1 MAKAL
6 VRLQRFL
13 RRTPVIFAFLL
24 VAYLMAGSL
33 LLLQR
38 SGFSIPLG
46 QRTAPDNGQA
56 APPSGPAPP
65 EDRAGPDPDIGKR
78 KSRAPAS
85 VQVWEEPVTNRKY
98 GPRWLISGH
107 PEIGHLRR
115 RWFNS
120 FVKEQE
126 PRLRLEIGT
135 VKQTI
140 GSKATHIGCFRDE
153 SKEKALKGMVFYDF
167 RKMTV
172 SQCQDSCAERSYL
185 YAGLEYGAECYCGNR
200 VTSGNARQEDC
211 NMECKGEKH
220 TICGGV
226 NRLSVYRVEDLRP
239 SSKRYRNVLYRG
251 CFKVPQNLTVAFPV
265 HLSQPNL
272 TVVKC
277 TEFCTKKEFPLIV
290 IRRTECYCGFAT
302 SRFTLHNAVDDLL
315 CRRPSTEATTGL
327 VEDES
332 YCVIYQT
339 VVQDNRCTDR
349 KFLPTKTKGLTALSS
364 FPGAGNTWARHLIE
378 HSTGYYTGS
387 YYFDGTLYNKG
398 FKGEKD
404 YWRSG
409 RTICIKTHESGK
421 REIETFDAA
430 ILLIRNPYKALMAE
444 FNRKRAGH
452 LGYASER
459 HWKSKEWPEFVGTYG
474 SWWASH
480 TLDWLSYCRRVLV
493 VHYEDLRRDLLPQ
506 LKRVVAFLDLT
517 VDEDRLLCVETQK
530 DGSFKR
536 SGLRQKD
543 FDPFTSEMKG
553 AIDGYIGMVD
563 RALKGKNLSGLP
575 EEYVPG

>member
-1 MAKAL
+1 MAKPF
-6 VRLQRFL
+6 VRVQRFL
-13 RRTPVIFAFLL
+13 RWTPILFVFLI

-38 SGFSIPLG
+38 SGFSIQLG
-46 QRTAPDNGQA
+46 PRGVSNSQPTSATTILDKAISDPETAY
-56 APPSGPAPP
+56 SL
-65 EDRAGPDPDIGKR
+65 KY
-78 KSRAPAS
+78 KSKMPVS
-85 VQVWEEPVTNRKY
+85 MQVWDEPVMNRKF

-126 PRLRLEIGT
+126 PRQRLEIGT
-135 VKQTI
+135 VKKTT

-153 SKEKALKGMVFYDF
+153 SKEKALKGAVFYDF

-172 SQCQDSCAERSYL
+172 SQCQDSCAERGYL

-200 VTSGNARQEDC
+200 ITTSSARQEDC

-220 TICGGV
+220 TVCGGV
-226 NRLSVYRVEDLRP
+226 NRLSVYKVEDLRP
-239 SSKRYRNVLYRG
+239 SNKRYRNVLYRG
-251 CFKVPQNLTVAFPV
+251 CFKIPKNLTATFPV
-265 HLSQPNL
+265 YSIQPNL
-272 TVVKC
+272 TVAKC

-290 IRRTECYCGFAT
+290 IRRIECYCGFAT
-302 SRFTLHNAVDDLL
+302 TDFTLHDIANDQL
-315 CRRPSTEATTGL
+315 CGKLSSDTTTEFLG
-327 VEDES
+327 DEN

-339 VVQDNRCTDR
+339 PVQDTRCTDR
-349 KFLPTKTKGLTALSS
+349 KFLPTKTKVMVALSS

-378 HSTGYYTGS
+378 HATGFYTGS

-404 YWRSG
+404 YWKSG

-459 HWKSKEWPEFVGTYG
+459 HWKSKEWPEFVNTYAP
-474 SWWASH
+474 WWASH
-480 TLDWLSYCRRVLV
+480 TLDWLKYCSRVLV
-493 VHYEDLRRDLLPQ
+493 VHYEDLKKNLLPQ
-506 LKRVVAFLDLT
+506 LKRMVEFLNISVSD
-517 VDEDRLLCVETQK
+517 DRLLCVETQK
-530 DGSFKR
+530 DGNFKR

-543 FDPFTSEMKG
+543 FDPFTLEMKSV
-553 AIDGYIGMVD
+553 INSYIEMVD
-563 RALKGKNLSGLP
+563 EALKMKNLTGLP
-575 EEYVPG
+575 EEYLPR

>member
-1 MAKAL
+1 MAKPF
-6 VRLQRFL
+6 VRVQRFL
-13 RRTPVIFAFLL
+13 RWTPILFVFLI

-38 SGFSIPLG
+38 SGFSIQLG
-46 QRTAPDNGQA
+46 PRGVSNSQPTSATTILDKAISDPETAY
-56 APPSGPAPP
+56 SL
-65 EDRAGPDPDIGKR
+65 KY
-78 KSRAPAS
+78 KSKMPVS
-85 VQVWEEPVTNRKY
+85 MQVWDEPVMNRKF

-126 PRLRLEIGT
+126 PRQRLEIGT
-135 VKQTI
+135 VKKTT

-153 SKEKALKGMVFYDF
+153 SKEKALKGAVFYDF

-172 SQCQDSCAERSYL
+172 SQCQDSCAERGYL

-200 VTSGNARQEDC
+200 ITTSSARQEDC

-220 TICGGV
+220 TVCGGV
-226 NRLSVYRVEDLRP
+226 NRLSVYKVEDLRP
-239 SSKRYRNVLYRG
+239 SNKRYRNVLYRG
-251 CFKVPQNLTVAFPV
+251 CFKIPKNLTATFPV
-265 HLSQPNL
+265 YSIQPNL
-272 TVVKC
+272 TVAKC

-290 IRRTECYCGFAT
+290 IRRIECYCGFAT
-302 SRFTLHNAVDDLL
+302 TDFTLHDIANDQL
-315 CRRPSTEATTGL
+315 CGKLSSDTTTEFLG
-327 VEDES
+327 DEN

-339 VVQDNRCTDR
+339 PVQ
-349 KFLPTKTKGLTALSS
+349 
-364 FPGAGNTWARHLIE
+364 
-378 HSTGYYTGS
+378 
-387 YYFDGTLYNKG
+387 G

-404 YWRSG
+404 YWKSG

-459 HWKSKEWPEFVGTYG
+459 HWKSKEWPEFVNTYAP
-474 SWWASH
+474 WWASH
-480 TLDWLSYCRRVLV
+480 TLDWLKYCSRVLV
-493 VHYEDLRRDLLPQ
+493 VHYEDLKKNLLPQ
-506 LKRVVAFLDLT
+506 LKRMVEFLNISVSD
-517 VDEDRLLCVETQK
+517 DRLLCVETQK
-530 DGSFKR
+530 DGNFKR

-543 FDPFTSEMKG
+543 FDPFTLEMKSV
-553 AIDGYIGMVD
+553 INSYIEMVD
-563 RALKGKNLSGLP
+563 EALKMKNLTGLP
-575 EEYVPG
+575 EEYLPR